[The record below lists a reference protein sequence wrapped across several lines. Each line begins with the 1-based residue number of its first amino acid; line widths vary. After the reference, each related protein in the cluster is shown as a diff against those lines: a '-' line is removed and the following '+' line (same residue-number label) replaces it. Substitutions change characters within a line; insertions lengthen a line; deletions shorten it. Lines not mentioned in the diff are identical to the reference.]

1 MELRVAE
8 VRRLLTAGR
17 AQDAWEILRHK
28 PIGVVSPEARFA
40 WDDLRC
46 RALARAGEWDRAL
59 ASARELSRRSL
70 WGSLTL
76 LELLASAPKLGW
88 SVGSSRVVL
97 ARTALELTSDPIGVS
112 LEPDHREEALARIKE
127 LARQEPAWGRDFSP
141 QFRSELLER
150 LASAAAV
157 VASPGSL
164 DSLPTIPDVDSDP
177 PSDSPGRLAVR
188 AYSQAWRAAAAGS
201 KIEVLKRAALVITP
215 LVKNS
220 AQKEIPDA
228 ARPASWIL
236 SRLPKSPPATRLT
249 ALLSAVEIDVRL
261 GWGDAAVAVLK
272 SERAASYWDAPTR
285 RSLDVELA
293 RLDRVE
299 VSVASAPQFSGDD
312 PMEVRLS
319 ARGLTGRLILRASP
333 IDVELALRQMPGSI
347 WQQRLS
353 TEDTLRLRLPAS
365 PGATSVEVN
374 LPAERHPGD
383 RRGLRQLRVRL
394 PRLSPGWYLVAV
406 DEVAPSRGCLVQ
418 VGGVAAAAV
427 RVGEDWLVWG
437 GSGGEQRGANTLWVG
452 GDGAQPASPIELNS
466 AGPHRVVAEKGM
478 PLLLRQGGEWSQILI
493 VNGGRIPGALRTVSE
508 PRLDLV
514 PEGRIRPPR
523 SVLASALDPTGAPL
537 GGTPLCLD
545 VVSSTGE
552 VLLRL
557 ARKTNPL
564 GLAGFPTAGLP
575 EGSVLKLAL
584 AESRTEV
591 SSAGWAYPSLKRVDL
606 NKRPQGSTAPTD
618 TLTLGSGTSERLIY
632 PEEATPP
639 SAGWGGEGSF
649 ALVIQGS
656 QILRV
661 HPDDLQSRRG
671 GAVGPRL
678 IAPRQLRERDIG
690 YATISAGPESGS
702 EIGWELAP
710 GSLVA
715 GGSVEL
721 TDLSPALG
729 EAQVVSPEGSGLL
742 RARFAV
748 RARQPGLGSL
758 RAVVTRG
765 GESRSLSAQLHVMP
779 HASAVKRLWEGVLAN
794 GARVSLEG
802 IPPGSR
808 LLVRSTSN
816 GRDLGPLT
824 TAGSAPAPIV
834 TERTT
839 ASLLRALRQGNS
851 AEQGVLRERLLR
863 LQRKDGGWPS
873 TVAGD
878 AASEG
883 RPTVLAVEALC
894 AAATGG
900 SAAEERALSSATG
913 FLETRL
919 GVERGANTRCLLA
932 YGLSLASPSSKAL
945 TAWMARLGNASAL
958 APAGRALAALAL
970 CRLDKRDVALKQFE
984 SAESPPADMALGRWY
999 QDPLEEQARMALAA
1013 VALKRSPFELQVRRS
1028 LVEESARA
1036 DPLTASHSAELAL
1049 LTLPA
1054 TPAGVPG
1061 AATPEWRVTLGDREW
1076 SPEVGTAVWLGQPPP
1091 KGARLEL
1098 LHSAGGAVWVEV
1110 SVLSG
1115 STEDR
1120 DVPSARSGFHELAG
1134 SPPEPGEPAKYLGEG
1149 LWLLPVEKPR
1159 DIAVG
1164 RVIVQLGEHRPLP
1177 PAAFLRYGSERA
1189 VSHGDLTV
1197 SRAVLGGN
1205 YHVLPA
1211 SASGG
1216 PNSRPPTEV
1225 RLGVGV
1231 D

>member
-1 MELRVAE
+1 MLA
-8 VRRLLTAGR
+8 AGR
-17 AQDAWEILRHK
+17 AEDAWEILRHK
-28 PIGVVSPEARFA
+28 PIGIVSPEARFA

-59 ASARELSRRSL
+59 AGARELSRRSL

-97 ARTALELTSDPIGVS
+97 ARTALELTSDPVGVS
-112 LEPDHREEALARIKE
+112 LEPEHRSEALALLKE
-127 LARQEPAWGRDFSP
+127 LARRETEWGDDFSS

-150 LASAAAV
+150 LASAAAG
-157 VASPGSL
+157 VAFPASL
-164 DSLPTIPDVDSDP
+164 DSLPAIPDAGSDVQL
-177 PSDSPGRLAVR
+177 DLAGRLAVR
-188 AYSQAWRAAAAGS
+188 AYAQAWRAAAAGS
-201 KIEVLKRAALVITP
+201 QADVLKRAALVITP
-215 LVKNS
+215 LVKAS
-220 AQKEIPDA
+220 KLKEIPDSS
-228 ARPASWIL
+228 RPASWIL
-236 SRLPKSPPATRLT
+236 SRLPKSPPATRLA

-285 RSLDVELA
+285 RSLDIEIA
-293 RLDRVE
+293 RLDRID
-299 VSVASAPQFSGDD
+299 VSVAAAPQFGNDD
-312 PMEVRLS
+312 PMEFRLS
-319 ARGLTGRLILRASP
+319 ARGLAGRVILRASP
-333 IDVELALRQMPGSI
+333 IDLELALRQMPRSI
-347 WQQRLS
+347 WQQPLS
-353 TEDTLRLRLPAS
+353 TEDTLRLRVPTT
-365 PGATSVEVN
+365 PGGTVVEVN

-406 DEVAPSRGCLVQ
+406 DEVAQSRGCLVQ

-427 RVGEDWLVWG
+427 RVQEDWLVWG
-437 GSGGEQRGANTLWVG
+437 GPGGEHRGAATVWVG
-452 GDGAQPASPIELNS
+452 RDGAQPASPIELNS
-466 AGPHRVVAEKGM
+466 GGPHRVVAEKGM
-478 PLLLRQGGEWSQILI
+478 PLLIRQGGEWSRILI
-493 VNGGRIPGALRTVSE
+493 VNDGRIPGASRTVSD

-523 SVLASALDPTGAPL
+523 SVLASVLDPAGAPL
-537 GGTPLCLD
+537 GGTPLCLE

-584 AESRTEV
+584 AESRTEA
-591 SSAGWAYPSLKRVDL
+591 SRADWAYPSLKRVDL
-606 NKRPQGSTAPTD
+606 QKGTQGSTAPTD
-618 TLTLGSGTSERLIY
+618 SLILGSGSSDRLVS

-649 ALVIQGS
+649 ALVRQGS

-671 GAVGPRL
+671 GAVRPKL
-678 IAPRQLRERDIG
+678 IAPRQLRERDIA

-702 EIGWELAP
+702 EIGWKLAP

-748 RARQPGLGSL
+748 RARQPGIGSL

-765 GESRSLSAQLHVMP
+765 GESLSLTAQLQVLP

-794 GARVSLEG
+794 GARINLDG

-808 LLVRSTSN
+808 LLVRSTIN
-816 GRDLGPLT
+816 GRDLGTLT
-824 TAGSAPAPIV
+824 TAGSAPAPSV
-834 TERTT
+834 TERAA
-839 ASLLRALRQGNS
+839 ASLLRALRQGD
-851 AEQGVLRERLLR
+851 AAAQGVLRERLVR

-873 TVAGD
+873 SAAGA

-883 RPTVLAVEALC
+883 RPTVLAVEALR
-894 AAATGG
+894 AAATGAG
-900 SAAEERALSSATG
+900 AAEDRAVSSAAS
-913 FLETRL
+913 FLEARL

-932 YGLSLASPSSKAL
+932 YGLSLVSPGSKAL
-945 TAWMARLGNASAL
+945 TTWMARLGDPSAL

-984 SAESPPADMALGRWY
+984 SAESPPADMAVGRWY

-1013 VALKRSPFELQVRRS
+1013 LALNRSPLELQVRRS

-1036 DPLTASHSAELAL
+1036 DPLTVSHSAEVAL

-1054 TPAGVPG
+1054 TPAGVSG
-1061 AATPEWRVTLGDREW
+1061 APTPEWKVTLGDREW
-1076 SPEVGTAVWLGQPPP
+1076 CPEVGTAVWLGQTPP

-1098 LHSAGGAVWVEV
+1098 LHTAGEAVWVDV
-1110 SVLSG
+1110 AVLSG
-1115 STEDR
+1115 SLDDR
-1120 DVPSARSGFHELAG
+1120 DEPSARSGFHELSWSA
-1134 SPPEPGEPAKYLGEG
+1134 PELGEPAVYLGEG
-1149 LWLLPVEKPR
+1149 LWLLLVEKPR

-1164 RVIVQLGEHRPLP
+1164 RVIVQVGERRSLP
-1177 PAAFLRYGSERA
+1177 PAAFLQYGSERTGP
-1189 VSHGDLTV
+1189 HGDLTF
-1197 SRAVLGGN
+1197 SRAVLGGS

-1211 SASGG
+1211 QASGG
-1216 PNSRPPTEV
+1216 PNSRPPTEARV
-1225 RLGVGV
+1225 VVGV